1 MIATLLYNRKQR
13 HRTNH
18 PRVCKP
24 PARPDKSPS
33 SAPKHP
39 ASLPEGCSF
48 LTVDSPF
55 SSQSLKA
62 IATQAAAPY
71 TLLYT
76 KDTILNLGMFALE
89 RMVHILNEQ
98 RRRHVYA
105 DHYQLKGGQQ
115 TIAPRHRLS
124 AGVAARRLRLRF
136 RTALPHWCT
145 EGCRRPYEGR
155 LSVCRTL

>member
-1 MIATLLYNRKQR
+1 MERIDCYLLYTGNKDIEQ
-13 HRTNH
+13 TIQGLQ
-18 PRVCKP
+18 
-24 PARPDKSPS
+24 ATGQ
-33 SAPKHP
+33 AGQITLFGTEAP

-89 RMVHILNEQ
+89 RMVHILNDSGAGM
-98 RRRHVYA
+98 VYA

-115 TIAPRHRLS
+115 TIAPVIDYQQGRCATTS
-124 AGVAARRLRLRF
+124 TSVPYCS
-136 RTALPHWCT
+136 TALVH
-145 EGCRRPYEGR
+145 
-155 LSVCRTL
+155 